1 MIFFTISSSLYL
13 LAKEDYTPKQEP
25 AVHKSFVKFYTCL
38 TNFAYA
44 ASRMSEAISL
54 SLRLSAV
61 YLPILQNA

>member
-38 TNFAYA
+38 TNFASA
-44 ASRMSEAISL
+44 ILPEAISAGEL
-54 SLRLSAV
+54 TPS
-61 YLPILQNA
+61 